1 MTPHDSNGDGDYDG
15 NECVGDLSCHFIQNM
30 KMTMMVWVVKKN
42 CRRHNDLAIPV
53 NDAAT

>member
-1 MTPHDSNGDGDYDG
+1 MTPHDSNGDGDDDG